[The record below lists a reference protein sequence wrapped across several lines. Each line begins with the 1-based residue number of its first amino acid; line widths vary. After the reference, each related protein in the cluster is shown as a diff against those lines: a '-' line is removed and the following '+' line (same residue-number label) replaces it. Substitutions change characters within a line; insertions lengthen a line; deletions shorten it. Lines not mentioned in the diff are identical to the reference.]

1 MFVVFFTQT
10 KGKVGTQLRFDMIL
24 GEAREQSEIAVSV
37 QQFEAALKLL
47 QDEDFLV
54 VTGQTIRLS

>member
-1 MFVVFFTQT
+1 
-10 KGKVGTQLRFDMIL
+10 MIL
-24 GEAREQSEIAVSV
+24 GEVREQSEVGVSV